1 MKRDA
6 VVVTDRHKL
15 STDLLV
21 AHLLEKLMKEQIINQ
36 TTYMKARREVSR
48 NVRQ

>member
-1 MKRDA
+1 MKSDS
-6 VVVTDRHKL
+6 VVITDRHKL

-36 TTYMKARREVSR
+36 ATYMKARKEVGR
-48 NVRQ
+48 NVRK

>member
-15 STDLLV
+15 SADLLV

-36 TTYMKARREVSR
+36 ATYVKARKEVR
-48 NVRQ
+48 GNVRE